1 MYDMMFMM
9 VNSNKLK
16 RFDNEMVARAMLKVD
31 GFKRQSAYY
40 VVGGGNSIKDV
51 KLWNQFLLDKK
62 EFISI
67 HPNYIEYV

>member
-1 MYDMMFMM
+1 MIFMM

-16 RFDNEMVARAMLKVD
+16 RFDNEMVARAMLNVD

-40 VVGGGNSIKDV
+40 VMSGGNSIKDI

-62 EFISI
+62 EFMFLY
-67 HPNYIEYV
+67 PNYMKYV

>member
-1 MYDMMFMM
+1 MIFMM

-16 RFDNEMVARAMLKVD
+16 RFDNEMVARAMLNVD

-40 VVGGGNSIKDV
+40 VMSGGNSIKDI

-62 EFISI
+62 EFISL
-67 HPNYIEYV
+67 HPNYMKYV